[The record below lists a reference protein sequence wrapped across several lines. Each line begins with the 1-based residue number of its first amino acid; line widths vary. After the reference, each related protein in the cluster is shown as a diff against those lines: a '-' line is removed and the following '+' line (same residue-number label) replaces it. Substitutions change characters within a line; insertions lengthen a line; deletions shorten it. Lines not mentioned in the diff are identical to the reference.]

1 MKIKSTTILTKFR
14 NLFDAMFF
22 QENFIYKYL
31 VLYDRLLKDEKLVI
45 KSYKE
50 TDDIVVLLSE
60 HIENLSDISNK
71 IFDLPCD
78 LMFDLYS
85 RYCVLLEFLTQNET
99 INVSSYTSQKL
110 FIELLNEIWRLG
122 IPTFTRK
129 LV

>member
-14 NLFDAMFF
+14 DLFDAMFF

-31 VLYDRLLKDEKLVI
+31 VLYDRLLKDEKLAI

>member
-14 NLFDAMFF
+14 DLFDAMFF

-31 VLYDRLLKDEKLVI
+31 VLYDRLLKDEKLAI

-60 HIENLSDISNK
+60 YIENLSDISNK

>member
-1 MKIKSTTILTKFR
+1 
-14 NLFDAMFF
+14 MFF

-31 VLYDRLLKDEKLVI
+31 VLYDRLLKDEKLAI

>member
-14 NLFDAMFF
+14 DLFDAMFF

-31 VLYDRLLKDEKLVI
+31 VLYDRLLKDEKLAI

-60 HIENLSDISNK
+60 YIENLSDISNK

-78 LMFDLYS
+78 LMFDLYI

>member
-14 NLFDAMFF
+14 SLFDAMFF

-60 HIENLSDISNK
+60 DIENLSDISNK

>member
-14 NLFDAMFF
+14 DLFDAMFF

-31 VLYDRLLKDEKLVI
+31 VLYDRLLKDEKLAI

-60 HIENLSDISNK
+60 HIENLSGISNK